1 MCHTRAGAEKAERPL
16 WGKVSRPLLKLWE
29 ATFQACTLHSHVSSL
44 GLRDTDRLGQK
55 KAPGLRVGKERL
67 SGCPLPAQAPHALAV
82 VPIKTHL
89 WQQWAVMAGKANS
102 WELKMQTESRRIS
115 QEGGLQKNQ
124 VMPMKNVWRTEAKLL
139 MLIMSGRADLQGTF
153 TL

>member
-1 MCHTRAGAEKAERPL
+1 M
-16 WGKVSRPLLKLWE
+16 
-29 ATFQACTLHSHVSSL
+29 
-44 GLRDTDRLGQK
+44 
-55 KAPGLRVGKERL
+55 GKERL
-67 SGCPLPAQAPHALAV
+67 SGCPLPAQAPPALAV

-89 WQQWAVMAGKANS
+89 WQRWAVMAGKANS
-102 WELKMQTESRRIS
+102 RGLKMQTESRRIS

-124 VMPMKNVWRTEAKLL
+124 VMPIKNVWRTEAKLL